1 MNIMKAISATFA
13 RFWRWIRETAWVQPL
28 LIVGSLFAV
37 IFSIPKF
44 TTLFQAWG
52 AESASGYYSSF
63 RLSLERQGTEDFDT
77 EADKLTRQLFRFSS
91 EFVSEGKYPSYA
103 EYRQALEGA
112 GVISNYGEKFYL
124 AYVSRDSS
132 ASDSARA
139 GFETLEEKWGSTFNP
154 TVYKET
160 FRLHTIFTDDTST
173 NDDSYVVQNDKKA
186 FSRYLNKWDGDEED
200 FFSYIGAMLEDT
212 PYKQNASVSSSNYEH
227 IQTPDVDNFPVP
239 TVFLV
244 DFTESAYKTGRYGV
258 CEALFSV
265 TGDNAYDKATLLMN
279 MWNHNNGN
287 PNNPFSE
294 NYISK

>member
-52 AESASGYYSSF
+52 AESASGYYAAF
-63 RLSLERQGTEDFDT
+63 RLSLEKEGMENTDSK
-77 EADKLTRQLFRFSS
+77 ADELTRQLFTFSS
-91 EFVSEGKYPSYA
+91 EFIKEGEYASYE
-103 EYRQALEGA
+103 EYRAALEGA
-112 GVISNYGEKFYL
+112 KVVSEYGEKFFL

-132 ASDSARA
+132 ASDSAQA
-139 GFETLEEKWGSTFNP
+139 GFETLENKWNITFSPSDVN
-154 TVYKET
+154 ES

-173 NDDSYVVQNDKKA
+173 NDDSYVVEKDKKA

-200 FFSYIGAMLEDT
+200 FFSYIGAMLEET
-212 PYKQNASVSSSNYEH
+212 PYKQNASIASSNYES
-227 IQTPDVDNFPVP
+227 IAMPDVETFPVP
-239 TVFLV
+239 TILLV
-244 DFTESAYKTGRYGV
+244 DFTESAYETGRYGV

-294 NYISK
+294 AYISK